1 MISMRTIELSAK
13 LVEQAESNARSG
25 GFISLRAYI
34 EHVLEKEFA
43 TVKELGAGEQRQNDD
58 IVRKME
64 EAGYLD
70 EGLDI

>member
-1 MISMRTIELSAK
+1 MQTIELDTK
-13 LVEQAESNARSG
+13 LMEQAEANARSG

-34 EHVLEKEFA
+34 EHILEKEFA
-43 TVKELGAGEQRQNDD
+43 RTKGPDSEEQIQNEE

-64 EAGYLD
+64 QAGYLD

>member
-1 MISMRTIELSAK
+1 MQTIELNTD
-13 LVEQAESNARSG
+13 LLERAEANARSG

-34 EHVLEKEFA
+34 EHILEKEFA
-43 TVKELGAGEQRQNDD
+43 RIKEPDSEEQSQNDE

-64 EAGYLD
+64 QAGYLD